1 MKKNIWIFG
10 LISGMLITAM
20 ANYMAWICCA
30 NPEFET
36 NDFLGY
42 TAMLIIFSL
51 IFIGIRNYRN
61 HYLGGVITFGH
72 AFKAGFYMSIIA
84 ATLYVLVW
92 LVDYYVFIPDYLDSY
107 IAHVMYKAKTD
118 GASQTELAET
128 AKSMA
133 EFKEMYK
140 NPLFVVVSTFLE
152 VFPIAMVV
160 SLISA
165 LILKRKQKDLET
177 VTA

>member
-10 LISGMLITAM
+10 LISGALITAI
-20 ANYMAWICCA
+20 ANYMAWVCCA

-42 TAMLIIFSL
+42 TAMLVIFSL

-61 HYLGGVITFGH
+61 HYLGGQITFGQ
-72 AFKAGFYMSIIA
+72 AFKAGFFMSLIA
-84 ATLYVLVW
+84 GTLYVLVW
-92 LVDYYVFIPDYLDSY
+92 LVDYYVFIPQYVDQYTL
-107 IAHVMYKAKTD
+107 HVLHKAKTN
-118 GASQTELAET
+118 GATATELAET

-140 NPLFVVVSTFLE
+140 NPLFVIVTTFLE
-152 VFPIAMVV
+152 VFPIALIV

-165 LILKRKQKDLET
+165 LILKRKQKDPEG